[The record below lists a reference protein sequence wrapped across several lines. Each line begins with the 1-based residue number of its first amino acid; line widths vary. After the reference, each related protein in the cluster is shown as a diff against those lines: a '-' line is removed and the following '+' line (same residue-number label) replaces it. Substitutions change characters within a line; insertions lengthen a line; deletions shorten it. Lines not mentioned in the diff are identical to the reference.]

1 MLFKVL
7 APTTTRIKFWNKE
20 PGVSGNQGGCT
31 GKWPL
36 RDRVGRGM
44 FWVKKLDREIT
55 LGTALGEKVRR

>member
-1 MLFKVL
+1 MGIRE
-7 APTTTRIKFWNKE
+7 AAR
-20 PGVSGNQGGCT
+20 